1 MAKNAGITYYPNAQV
16 RSLSDGSIYT
26 LGMTVE
32 SMEVEVCGNTHPFY
46 TGKNTTIDTAGRI
59 DKFNARALKASDNSS
74 VKTKKRSNRKIKLS
88 ISDLNSGEKAED
100 SKNVKVAEISATAE

>member
-1 MAKNAGITYYPNAQV
+1 MAKNAAITYYPNAQV
-16 RSLSDGSIYT
+16 RSLSDGSVYT

-32 SMEVEVCGNTHPFY
+32 SMQVEVCGNTHPFY

-59 DKFNARALKASDNSS
+59 DKFNARALKVSDNSS

-88 ISDLNSGEKAED
+88 ISDLNSGEKEEGA
-100 SKNVKVAEISATAE
+100 KVAEISTQSE